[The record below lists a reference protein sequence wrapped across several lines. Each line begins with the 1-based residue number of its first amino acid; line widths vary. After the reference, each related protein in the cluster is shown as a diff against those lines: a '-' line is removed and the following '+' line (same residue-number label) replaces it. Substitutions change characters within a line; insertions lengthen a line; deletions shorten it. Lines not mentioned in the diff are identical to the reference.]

1 MCIGW
6 AAGAGFGK
14 LTLYLRKEQ
23 RQALGMKRFLTL
35 RLIALVYGTAL
46 SAQASGF
53 LAVFAAGLA
62 LPSGEHT
69 EAKHLHL
76 DVTDTTP
83 TVDSPATGS
92 YLAKGVL
99 EVCSISLVGHAPAAH
114 GGLVW
119 RARGRLALIPY
130 LCHDAW
136 GGPRWRRRQ
145 HGLLGRHCA
154 AHDRPVSAGAWF
166 VGNPA
171 DESLPAHVVVLTAAP
186 RAILRGIAGA
196 IRRGGTHVK
205 QQVRQQRN

>member
-14 LTLYLRKEQ
+14 LTVYLRKEQ

-99 EVCSISLVGHAPAAH
+99 DFT
-114 GGLVW
+114 
-119 RARGRLALIPY
+119 RGTRT
-130 LCHDAW
+130 
-136 GGPRWRRRQ
+136 
-145 HGLLGRHCA
+145 
-154 AHDRPVSAGAWF
+154 SGA
-166 VGNPA
+166 
-171 DESLPAHVVVLTAAP
+171 
-186 RAILRGIAGA
+186 
-196 IRRGGTHVK
+196 
-205 QQVRQQRN
+205 